1 MILEGFGGPGGWA
14 VILRRRQALHVG
26 MELDRW
32 ACATRA
38 AEGHP
43 TIRCDVTQYPTA
55 PFKGRITGKVDSP
68 PCQAWSQSGHML
80 GLEDQPLVHQA
91 VEDLAVGRDT
101 RTKLLTACKDPRSL
115 LAAEPMRWH
124 HDLRPEWIAMEEV
137 PAVLPLWQQYA
148 DVLIGWGYSVWCG
161 VLNAADY
168 GLGQKRR
175 RAILIAS
182 RVRQVRR
189 PEATHYDPRKGDQ
202 FWGEPWVSMAD
213 ALGWG
218 YTGRPAP
225 TVTGGGV
232 EGGGAEPWSSTSRA
246 AMHAAMENTGH
257 WAWNQPATTVCADT
271 RIAPPGHRDRAGGER
286 QFTDGTVRATILELA
301 RLQGFP
307 DGYRFQGNKGQISLQ
322 IGNAMPPPL
331 AEVVLDEAAG
341 PACLAVAA

>member
-1 MILEGFGGPGGWA
+1 MIVEGFAGPGGWA
-14 VILRRRQALHVG
+14 VALRNRGPHVG
-26 MELDRW
+26 MELDPW

-43 TIRCDVTQYPTA
+43 TIRCDVTAYPTA

-68 PCQAWSQSGHML
+68 VCVPFSQGGNME
-80 GLEDQPLVHQA
+80 GLADLPLVHQA
-91 VEDLAVGRDT
+91 VADLAASRDT
-101 RTKLLTACKDPRSL
+101 RARILTACKDPRSL

-124 HDLRPEWIAMEEV
+124 ADLRPEWIAMEQV

-148 DVLIGWGYSVWCG
+148 RILTGWGYSAWCG

-182 RVRQVRR
+182 RIRTVGR
-189 PEATHYDPRKGDQ
+189 PVPTHYDPRKGLQ
-202 FWGEPWVSMAD
+202 FWGQPWVTMAE

-225 TVTGGGV
+225 TVTGGGTYT
-232 EGGGAEPWSSTSRA
+232 GGAEPWSSTSRA
-246 AMHAAMENTGH
+246 AMRAAMDNPGH
-257 WAWNQPATTVCADT
+257 WAHRQPAPTVT
-271 RIAPPGHRDRAGGER
+271 
-286 QFTDGTVRATILELA
+286 GTVGHVGGKQAEGHLNLSIPEGA

-322 IGNAMPPPL
+322 VGNAMPPLL
-331 AEVVLDEAAG
+331 ADVVLTEAAG
-341 PACLAVAA
+341 TLAEMAVAS

>member
-1 MILEGFGGPGGWA
+1 MIVEGFAGPGGWSVA
-14 VILRRRQALHVG
+14 LRQRNTPHIG
-26 MELDRW
+26 MELDPW

-38 AEGHP
+38 AEQHP
-43 TIRCDVTQYPTA
+43 TIRCDITQYPTT
-55 PFKGRITGKVDSP
+55 PFRGRITGKIDSP

-91 VEDLAVGRDT
+91 VEDLAAGRDT
-101 RTKLLTACKDPRSL
+101 RAKLLTACKDPRSL

-124 HDLRPEWIAMEEV
+124 ADLRPEWIAMEEV
-137 PAVLPLWQQYA
+137 PAVLPLWAQYTSI
-148 DVLIGWGYSVWCG
+148 LTRWGYSAWCG

-182 RVRQVRR
+182 RTRQVRR

-202 FWGEPWVSMAD
+202 LWGRPWVTMAE

-225 TVTGGGV
+225 TVTGGGT
-232 EGGGAEPWSSTSRA
+232 ETGGAEPWSSTSRA
-246 AMHAAMENTGH
+246 AMRAAMDNRAH
-257 WAWNQPATTVCADT
+257 WAHRQPAPTVT
-271 RIAPPGHRDRAGGER
+271 
-286 QFTDGTVRATILELA
+286 GTVGHVGGKQAEGHLNLSIPEGA

-307 DGYRFQGNKGQISLQ
+307 DGYRFQGNKGRISLQ

-331 AEVVLDEAAG
+331 AEVVLDEAVGRVEAALG
-341 PACLAVAA
+341 VAS